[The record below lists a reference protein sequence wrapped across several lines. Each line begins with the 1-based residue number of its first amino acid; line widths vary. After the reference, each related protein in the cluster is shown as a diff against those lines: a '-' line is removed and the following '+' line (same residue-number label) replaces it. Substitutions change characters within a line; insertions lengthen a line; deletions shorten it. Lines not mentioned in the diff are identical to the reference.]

1 MQTLFRHSNNN
12 VCQAWPVNPHNPWS
26 ELPPHNPWSELPPH
40 NPWSELPRASPSFMC
55 LRSHRPAAHSLI
67 LRHHLRIMTLSS
79 SSDCRLP
86 SSALRTASS
95 ICCSPPATRHSLAF
109 RPRHSSLDTL
119 HVVHPRRSPSCTP
132 ATCNALDN
140 THQHSALD
148 FDSTKSS
155 SFVVRRSSFVVRRSS
170 FVVRRLNFKI
180 ERKQDN
186 ERRRRRF
193 VCSFS

>member
-95 ICCSPPATRHSLAF
+95 ICCSPPATRQSLAF

-119 HVVHPRRSPSCTP
+119 HVIHPRRLDVVACTP

-140 THQHSALD
+140 THQPSALD
-148 FDSTKSS
+148 TTRQNL
-155 SFVVRRSSFVVRRSS
+155 RRSSFVVRRSS
-170 FVVRRLNFKI
+170 FVVRRSLFEFQN
-180 ERKQDN
+180 RTQA
-186 ERRRRRF
+186 RQRTAAAA
-193 VCSFS
+193 VCLLVF